1 MMQNEDAMLRPM
13 PVCLLLSAA
22 ACLAACGVDAPGST
36 ASSYPVR
43 LTIHNRL
50 VAPVTIAVDGNPL
63 LGLDGGE
70 SSGLTVSSSA
80 QWLTWNSAKPMDNA
94 GRPIP
99 DDIPEI
105 SVSVSGINK
114 TLEITNVIQD
124 RTYITGRF
132 FNGTTAPVSIGVF
145 DGSRVACAAA
155 LPSLQGTVAGYT
167 QIGYYRLLPATE
179 IRAYRDPATCSGP
192 YSAWPADE
200 IRAFEPGTGRVT
212 LFLLAAP

>member
-1 MMQNEDAMLRPM
+1 MPRPM
-13 PVCLLLSAA
+13 PVSILLSAA
-22 ACLAACGVDAPGST
+22 CLVACGTDPVSST

-50 VAPVTIAVDGNPL
+50 VAPVTIAVDGSPL

-70 SSGLTVSSSA
+70 SSGLTTSSSA
-80 QWLTWNSAKPMDNA
+80 QWLTWNSAKPMDNT

-105 SVSVSGINK
+105 AVSVSGINK
-114 TLEITNVIQD
+114 TLEITNVILD
-124 RTYITGRF
+124 RTYITARF
-132 FNGTTAPVSIGVF
+132 FNGTTTPVSIGVY

-167 QIGYYRLLPATE
+167 QMGYYGLRPATE
-179 IRAYRDPATCSGP
+179 IRAYRDPATCTGP
-192 YSAWPADE
+192 YTAWPADE

-212 LFLLAAP
+212 LFLLVAP